1 MQRQSPGPR
10 RPPPQEQF
18 YVVSETLFTSSS
30 FSPVFFNF
38 EVQIRQVCQQAKY
51 QTSQNTNSGP
61 LGWGYFVEQLQHP
74 EPRVTCGRSVGNT
87 CC

>member
-1 MQRQSPGPR
+1 MQRQSQRLHR
-10 RPPPQEQF
+10 RLQQERF
-18 YVVSETLFTSSS
+18 YVVSETLFTSHS

-38 EVQIRQVCQQAKY
+38 EIQIRQVCQQAKY